1 MTTEYD
7 TRTYFDAANVEKWCD
22 DGTPVSQNNAFR
34 VAPDGM
40 RIDVAKMAQAARNS
54 VATSRAVSRDAAAGR
69 GRGTIAGI
77 SRKADANM
85 VKGIP
90 DVYAGKLEP
99 IEERQTQAYGK
110 ALGNPVPNFASMK
123 RKGMP
128 QR

>member
-1 MTTEYD
+1 MSTTETTIGRD
-7 TRTYFDAANVEKWCD
+7 GIERWD

-54 VATSRAVSRDAAAGR
+54 AATSRAVSRDAAAGR

-90 DVYAGKLEP
+90 DVYAGKES
-99 IEERQTQAYGK
+99 
-110 ALGNPVPNFASMK
+110 NFASMK

>member
-1 MTTEYD
+1 MSTEYD
-7 TRTYFDAANVEKWCD
+7 TRTYIDKHGAERWVD
-22 DGTPVSQNNAFR
+22 DDKLIDQNGPFR
-34 VAPDGM
+34 KGPNGIALE
-40 RIDVAKMAQAARNS
+40 VAKMAQASRNS
-54 VATSRAVSRDAAAGR
+54 VATSRAVSRDAAIGR
-69 GRGTIAGI
+69 GRGTIQGI

-99 IEERQTQAYGK
+99 IAERQTQAYGK

-128 QR
+128 AR